1 MANFKELGVET
12 YLIKALND
20 INITEPTEI
29 QQKALPFLLEY
40 NSDFVGQAQTG
51 TGKTATF
58 GIPIIQKIDA
68 NSPNVQA
75 LILAPTRELCQ
86 QISKQ
91 LFKMTKYTTNV
102 YVQAV
107 YGGEKID
114 LQIRALSRP
123 TQIIVATPGRL
134 IDLLDRKVL
143 DLKGVN
149 TVVLDEADEML
160 KMGFQK
166 DVETILRQTHK
177 NSFTWLFS
185 ATIPNELELIITNY
199 LSEDAK
205 RIQVNKQK
213 NMNSGI
219 EHQYFVCDPKQK
231 FAYLTHFLKTQPNK
245 TGIFFCRTKASAQ
258 FISDKLK
265 ESNHSV
271 GVIHGDLEQREREKV
286 MRMFKKGT
294 FAFLVATDIAA
305 RGIDIEDL
313 SFVVHYELPDDIE
326 NYTHRSGRTARA
338 GKKGISIAF
347 IESKEIKRIRK
358 IEQELG
364 IKFYQIK

>member
-12 YLIKALND
+12 YLIKALDD

-29 QQKALPFLLEY
+29 QEKALPFLLEY

-58 GIPIIQKIDA
+58 GIPILQKIDA
-68 NSPNVQA
+68 TSPKVQA

-114 LQIRALSRP
+114 LQIRALARP
-123 TQIIVATPGRL
+123 TQVIVATPGRL
-134 IDLLDRKVL
+134 IDLLDRKVV

-213 NMNSGI
+213 NMNTGI

-231 FAYLTHFLKTQPNK
+231 FGYLTHFLKTQPNK

-265 ESNHSV
+265 ESKHSV

-305 RGIDIEDL
+305 RGIDVEDL